1 MAFVDLDF
9 GGAAT
14 GGKSAESSDCDLGES
29 DDLVEVGGRWTG
41 GSLVFGGPDFGGSAS
56 VELESGGDTT
66 GGAAT
71 GGAATCGRGA
81 GGCWTGGA
89 DTGGLDTGGADTGG
103 LDKFGEAIGGETTG
117 GAETGGNKPEEHFG
131 QETDPSSAFSS
142 FDWHCLQSFVTNLV
156 ADNYWFYYSS
166 LQVYFT
172 GILAT
177 SWIIDPVPPRL
188 LLTIG

>member
-1 MAFVDLDF
+1 MSFVDLDF

-14 GGKSAESSDCDLGES
+14 GGKAAESSDCGLGES

-41 GSLVFGGPDFGGSAS
+41 GSLVPGGPDFGGSAS
-56 VELESGGDTT
+56 VEVETGGDATDGTAT

-71 GGAATCGRGA
+71 GGAATGGTATGERDA

-89 DTGGLDTGGADTGG
+89 DTGGLD
-103 LDKFGEAIGGETTG
+103 KFCEAIGGETTG
-117 GAETGGNKPEEHFG
+117 GAETGGNKSEEHFG
-131 QETDPSSAFSS
+131 QETDPSSALSS

-156 ADNYWFYYSS
+156 ADNYWFYCSF

-172 GILAT
+172 G
-177 SWIIDPVPPRL
+177 L
-188 LLTIG
+188 LYRFTGNIQDY